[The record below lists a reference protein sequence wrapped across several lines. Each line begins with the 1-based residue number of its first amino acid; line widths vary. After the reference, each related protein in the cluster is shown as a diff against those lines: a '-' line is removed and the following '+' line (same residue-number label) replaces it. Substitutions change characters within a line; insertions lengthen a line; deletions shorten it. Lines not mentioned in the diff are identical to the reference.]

1 MSKYNNFIENYKYRT
16 NYFESFSEYINCSIV
31 KSEFVLNIICFN
43 IRSINAHF
51 DELLLF
57 LENYLNCKNIDILIL
72 TETWHDP
79 FSCHYDLPGYK
90 FLFSGKKRNQNDGII
105 IFVK

>member
-16 NYFESFSEYINCSIV
+16 NYFESFSEYVSSSIV

-43 IRSINAHF
+43 IRSIKAHF

-57 LENYLNCKNIDILIL
+57 LENDFNCKNIDILIL
-72 TETWHDP
+72 TEIDH
-79 FSCHYDLPGYK
+79 L
-90 FLFSGKKRNQNDGII
+90 LLII
-105 IFVK
+105 